1 MNSDDVSEN
10 RTLWKTYYIWLSLFY
25 RRPKL
30 FVPQPRYT
38 EVIYSGR
45 VPLNSALRF
54 VSKYKPQH
62 RPIQAEP
69 VEDYFTPAQVLS
81 SQSLPGFGLRYFLPT
96 YRNSQETKPT
106 RQEDAIENS
115 IEGNNLNERRDPGDL
130 VWQIEK
136 AVTSRNTRNA
146 KEVRVVS

>member
-10 RTLWKTYYIWLSLFY
+10 RTLWKTYIWLSLFY

-96 YRNSQETKPT
+96 YRNSQEAKPT

-115 IEGNNLNERRDPGDL
+115 IEGNNLNERRDSGDL

-146 KEVRVVS
+146 KEVRVVL